1 MRSALLFLSLATL
14 AVSLGAAASAQVRWE
29 RLPDLYPGGDR
40 FDGIAWLRGPA
51 PDADTLLAFRSQPFR
66 FDEATGTWEEVCSL
80 PCFANDLLVTHRQTL
95 VMGARSGPTNID
107 RSTDG
112 GRTWVKDVARNYG
125 AEVLFEAELAA
136 FRDSLGGPAVFAGIG
151 QVLRSLDDGA
161 FHTWG
166 PPRSALGDVASFAEL
181 GPSAEIP
188 TGRLFAG
195 LYNGVSSS
203 EDAGETWRPTG
214 LYASGGYVAD
224 ALSVAPDPAH
234 PYGGVVYA
242 SGRAFGPR
250 RGIVARSE
258 DGGATWEE
266 VLTVVPGD
274 YGLENPIIAR
284 ALVVDDGRGGTEV
297 WTSAA
302 TVVGPGPYPGV
313 LLRLRG
319 GAWEDVTAGGFGGEG
334 VNEFAMAR
342 DGRLYAATGRGLW
355 RTVEAVGRPWPA
367 VSGEAG
373 PPEPAGD
380 LTLVVEPNPSA
391 GRAAV
396 RWRQAS
402 AGAARVSVLDARG
415 REVLVVSE
423 GYRPSGEHRI
433 EVDASG
439 LAPGAYVVR
448 VVTPGGTASG
458 RLSVVR

>member
-1 MRSALLFLSLATL
+1 MRSLLFSLTL
-14 AVSLGAAASAQVRWE
+14 AALAPVLGGSASAQVRWE
-29 RLPDLYPGGDR
+29 RLPDFYPGGDDFR
-40 FDGIAWLRGPA
+40 GVAWLRGPA
-51 PDADTLLAFRSQPFR
+51 PDADTLLAFDVQPFR
-66 FDEATGTWEEVCSL
+66 YDEATGTWDEMCRL
-80 PCFANDLLVTHRQTL
+80 PCSSFDLLVTHR
-95 VMGARSGPTNID
+95 RSLLITATAGPSRLD

-112 GRTWVKDVARNYG
+112 GRTWVKDVARKWG
-125 AEVLFEAELAA
+125 GVLLFEAELAA
-136 FRDSLGGPAVFAGIG
+136 FRDSLGGAAVFAASGSL
-151 QVLRSLDDGA
+151 LRSLDDGA

-166 PPRSALGDVASFAEL
+166 PPRSALGDIASFAEL

-195 LYNGVSSS
+195 LYNGVSYS

-266 VLTVVPGD
+266 VLSVVPGD
-274 YGLENPIIAR
+274 YGLEYPIVVR
-284 ALVVDDGRGGTEV
+284 AVVVDDGSGGTEV
-297 WTSAA
+297 WASAA
-302 TVVGPGPYPGV
+302 SVAGPPPDPGV

-373 PPEPAGD
+373 PPEPSAG
-380 LTLVVEPNPSA
+380 LTLAVEPNPSA
-391 GRAAV
+391 HQTAV

-402 AGAARVSVLDARG
+402 AGSARVSVLDARG
-415 REVLVVSE
+415 REVLVVAD
-423 GYRPSGEHRI
+423 GPRPSGEHRI

-439 LAPGAYVVR
+439 LAPGAYLVR
-448 VVTPGGTASG
+448 VVTPGGTASA

>member
-1 MRSALLFLSLATL
+1 MRSLLFSLAL
-14 AVSLGAAASAQVRWE
+14 AALAASLGGSASAQVRWE
-29 RLPDLYPGGDR
+29 RLPDLYPGGQDFR
-40 FDGIAWLRGPA
+40 GVAWLRGPA
-51 PDADTLLAFRSQPFR
+51 PDADTLLAFEGRPFR
-66 FDEATGTWEEVCSL
+66 YDEAARTWEEMCRL
-80 PCFANDLLVTHRQTL
+80 PCAGVDLLVTHRQTL
-95 VMGARSGPTNID
+95 LLGDRSGPTNID

-112 GRTWVKDVARNYG
+112 GRTWVRDVARNYG
-125 AEVLFEAELAA
+125 ADVLFEAELAA

-166 PPRSALGDVASFAEL
+166 APRSALGDVASFAEL
-181 GPSAEIP
+181 GPSAEVP

-195 LYNGVSSS
+195 LYNGVSYS

-214 LYASGGYVAD
+214 LYAFGGYVAD
-224 ALSVAPDPAH
+224 ALSVAPDPSH

-266 VLTVVPGD
+266 VLTVSEGD
-274 YGLENPIIAR
+274 YGLENPIVVR
-284 ALVVDDGRGGTEV
+284 ALVVDDGSGGTEV
-297 WTSAA
+297 WASAA
-302 TVVGPGPYPGV
+302 SVAGPPPDPGV

-380 LTLVVEPNPSA
+380 LSLAVEPNPSA

-402 AGAARVSVLDARG
+402 AGAARVSVFDARG

-423 GYRPSGEHRI
+423 SYRPSGEHRV

-448 VVTPGGTASG
+448 VVAPSGSASG
-458 RLSVVR
+458 RLSIVR

>member
-80 PCFANDLLVTHRQTL
+80 PCFANDLLVTHWQTL

-181 GPSAEIP
+181 GPSAEVP

-195 LYNGVSSS
+195 LYNGVSYS

-214 LYASGGYVAD
+214 LYASGGYVAEV
-224 ALSVAPDPAH
+224 LSVAPDPAH

-242 SGRAFGPR
+242 SGLAFGPS
-250 RGIVARSE
+250 RGFVARSE

-266 VLTVVPGD
+266 VLTVSEGD
-274 YGLENPIIAR
+274 YGLENPIVVR
-284 ALVVDDGRGGTEV
+284 ALVVDDGSGGTEV
-297 WTSAA
+297 WASAA
-302 TVVGPGPYPGV
+302 SVAGPPPDPGV

-373 PPEPAGD
+373 PPEPSGG
-380 LTLVVEPNPSA
+380 LSLVVEPNPTSHQT
-391 GRAAV
+391 AV

-402 AGAARVSVLDARG
+402 AGAARVSVFDARG

-423 GYRPSGEHRI
+423 SYRPSGEHRV

-448 VVTPGGTASG
+448 VVTPGGTASA